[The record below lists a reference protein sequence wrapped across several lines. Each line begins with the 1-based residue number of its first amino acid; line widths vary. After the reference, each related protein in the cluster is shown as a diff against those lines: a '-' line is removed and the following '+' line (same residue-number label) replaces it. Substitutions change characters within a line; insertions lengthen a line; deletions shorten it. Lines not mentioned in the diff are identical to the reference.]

1 MSNRHVQF
9 EDGSRQM
16 ALLETMLLAAA
27 ADGSVSKVEVEDIY
41 RRVFE
46 RPEFEGIHAGDL
58 RDAIAQAAQRVA
70 AAHDTQTAVQSLSD
84 RLPDADSRAL
94 AFGLAASV
102 MLADHRT
109 PPKELAVLKALQQ
122 AFALTDAQV
131 ASLFEAAESAGELP
145 VPPTPI

>member
-9 EDGSRQM
+9 GDGSRQM

-58 RDAIAQAAQRVA
+58 REAIAQAAQRVA
-70 AAHDTQTAVQSLSD
+70 EAHHLQQIVPSLAE

-94 AFGLAASV
+94 AFALAASV
-102 MLADHRT
+102 VVADHRT
-109 PPKELAVLKALQQ
+109 PPKELEVLKALQQ
-122 AFALTDAQV
+122 AFGLTDAQV
-131 ASLFEAAESAGELP
+131 ASLFEAAEGSAQIP

>member
-1 MSNRHVQF
+1 MSNRHVHF
-9 EDGSRQM
+9 GDGSRQM

-27 ADGSVSKVEVEDIY
+27 ADGAVSKVEVEDIY

-58 RDAIAQAAQRVA
+58 RDAIGQAAQRVA
-70 AAHDTQTAVQSLSD
+70 TAHDVQHIVSSLAE

-94 AFGLAASV
+94 AFALAASV
-102 MLADHRT
+102 VLSDHRT

-122 AFALTDAQV
+122 AFGLTDAQV
-131 ASLFEAAESAGELP
+131 ASLFEAAEGSAQIP

>member
-1 MSNRHVQF
+1 
-9 EDGSRQM
+9 M

-27 ADGSVSKVEVEDIY
+27 ADGAVSKVEVEDIY

-58 RDAIAQAAQRVA
+58 REAIAQAAQRVA
-70 AAHDTQTAVQSLSD
+70 EAHDLEHIVPSLAE

-94 AFGLAASV
+94 AFALAASV
-102 MLADHRT
+102 VVADHRT
-109 PPKELAVLKALQQ
+109 PPNELAVLKALQQ
-122 AFALTDAQV
+122 AFGLTDAQV
-131 ASLFEAAESAGELP
+131 ASLFEAAEGSAQLP